1 MKQLQTA
8 GVIGLVVGSLLLPFS
23 IDVAAG
29 GNKAMAEPIF
39 TRYARIYKAPTLD
52 FRTEFFKDKP
62 MEEAENFDGY
72 SLFLDFTW
80 PINDRSQLQVFL
92 PFYTN
97 GEGDFYKPGTPGDG
111 LPIDIEGYNGV
122 RDFFSLIYERR
133 FPWLESVTGGNVA
146 WLAGIG
152 WSLDPLEATHDG
164 DLVDRFNHSGSNAQI
179 GLKFDDDISGGDM
192 TLLGNLRLIMYRD
205 TDDITL
211 SESAGVNFNI
221 LSATGAVMFN
231 QYGRFTPV
239 LEAIFEADFED
250 YTAFSLAP
258 ELIYTLTNSFDVKF
272 AFPFR
277 LTSDGQKYAADL
289 ELTYRF

>member
-1 MKQLQTA
+1 MKQLRKI
-8 GVIGLVVGSLLLPFS
+8 GIIGLMAGSVLLPIS
-23 IDVAAG
+23 TDVAAG
-29 GNKAMAEPIF
+29 SSKAMVEPMF

-52 FRTEFFKDKP
+52 FRAEFFKDKP

-80 PINDRSQLQVFL
+80 PINDRSQVEVLL

-97 GEGDFYKPGTPGDG
+97 GEANMNESGQSV
-111 LPIDIEGYNGV
+111 DIEGYNGV
-122 RDFFSLIYERR
+122 RDYFSLIYERR
-133 FPWLESVTGGNVA
+133 FSWLEGVTGANVA

-152 WSLDPLEATHDG
+152 WSLDPLEVTSG
-164 DLVDRFNHSGSNAQI
+164 STLIDRYNHSGKNAQI

-192 TLLGNLRLIMYRD
+192 SLLGNLRLIMYID
-205 TDDITL
+205 TDDI
-211 SESAGVNFNI
+211 SYSNNAAFQV

-239 LEAIFEADFED
+239 LEAILESDFQD

-258 ELIYTLTNSFDVKF
+258 EVIYTLADSFDVKLGI
-272 AFPFR
+272 PFR
-277 LTSDGQKYAADL
+277 LTSDGQKYAANV

>member
-1 MKQLQTA
+1 MKQLQKVGA
-8 GVIGLVVGSLLLPFS
+8 IGLVVGSLLLPFS
-23 IDVAAG
+23 SDVAAG

-62 MEEAENFDGY
+62 MEEATNFDGY

-80 PINDRSQLQVFL
+80 PINDRSQVEVLL

-97 GEGDFYKPGTPGDG
+97 GEADLIPSGKPV
-111 LPIDIEGYNGV
+111 DIEGYNGV

-133 FPWLESVTGGNVA
+133 FSWLEDKTGSNVA

-152 WSLDPLEATHDG
+152 RSMDPLEATHDG
-164 DLVDRFNHSGSNAQI
+164 ELIDRFNHRGNNAQI
-179 GLKFDDDISGGDM
+179 GLKFDNDISGGDM
-192 TLLGNLRLIMYRD
+192 TLLGNLRLIMYWD
-205 TDDITL
+205 SDDINP
-211 SESAGVNFNI
+211 SDGGPSFQI

-239 LEAIFEADFED
+239 LEALLEADFTD
-250 YTAFSLAP
+250 FTAFSLAP
-258 ELIYTLTNSFDVKF
+258 EVIYSLTDDFDVKLG
-272 AFPFR
+272 FPFR
-277 LTSDGQKYAADL
+277 LTGDGQKYAADL

>member
-1 MKQLQTA
+1 MKQLQKA
-8 GVIGLVVGSLLLPFS
+8 GVIGLVAGSLLMPFS
-23 IDVAAG
+23 IDLAAG
-29 GNKAMAEPIF
+29 GNNAMAEPIF
-39 TRYARIYKAPTLD
+39 TSYARIYKSTTLD
-52 FRTEFFKDKP
+52 FRMELLKDKP
-62 MEEAENFDGY
+62 LEEAENFDGY

-97 GEGDFYKPGTPGDG
+97 GEADLIPSG
-111 LPIDIEGYNGV
+111 LPVDIEGYNGV

-133 FPWLESVTGGNVA
+133 FPWLEGVTGGNVA
-146 WLAGIG
+146 WLAGLG
-152 WSLDPLEATHDG
+152 WSLDPLEVTIGSTLHD
-164 DLVDRFNHSGSNAQI
+164 RYNHSGYNAQV
-179 GLKFDDDISGGDM
+179 GLKFDDDISSGDM

-205 TDDITL
+205 TDDINL
-211 SESAGVNFNI
+211 SGGKSDFQI

-239 LEAIFEADFED
+239 LEAIFEADFDD

-258 ELIYTLTNSFDVKF
+258 ELIYTLTDNFDVKF
-272 AFPFR
+272 AVPFR